1 MNKIKISIF
10 IFLLAFIFSSCSK
23 VDNANDKGVGPVKE
37 LKLTEINNDMVKE
50 GEILFQQKCSTCHR
64 LDQKLI
70 GSALRG
76 ITNKRTPEW
85 IMNMMLNPDGMINE
99 NKSAK
104 ELFEKMKVRMS
115 PQNLDEKQARNILE
129 YLRTQN

>member
-1 MNKIKISIF
+1 MNKIKITLF

-23 VDNANDKGVGPVKE
+23 EDNANDKGVGPIKE
-37 LKLTEINNDMVKE
+37 IKLTEINNDMVKD
-50 GEILFQQKCSTCHR
+50 GEIQFQQKCSTCHR

-76 ITNKRTPEW
+76 ITKKRTPEW

-99 NKSAK
+99 NKAAK

-115 PQNLDEKQARNILE
+115 PQNLNENQARNILE